1 MNVTDAIFDP
11 ELGCT
16 AFTVTR
22 IVYTRTAS
30 GTTAAEAVSSALG
43 TIHPAAAEELQLLPE
58 EEKSETA
65 VVIHTD
71 FALSTG
77 EDRGKRYTGPD
88 RIAWNGKTY
97 RVASVRDWSAFGYYK
112 ALAVLLHE

>member
-11 ELGCT
+11 ELGMT
-16 AFTVTR
+16 DFTVSR

-30 GTTAAEAVSSALG
+30 GTTSQAATSSALG

-58 EEKSETA
+58 EERGETA
-65 VVIHTD
+65 IVIHTD

-77 EDRGKRYTGPD
+77 EDKGKRFTGPD
-88 RIAWNGKTY
+88 RITWNGRDW
-97 RVASVRDWSAFGYYK
+97 RVVAVRDWSMFGYYK
-112 ALAVLLHE
+112 AIAVMLHE